1 MPPEE
6 PRTASVRVKRDRKS
20 LTVDIHC
27 HVLTPEV
34 ERLACSSP
42 EKQAEGAAQLR
53 MHGAES
59 VEYNRTLFASLMP
72 QLTDIAS
79 ESWVGTQRS
88 CWD

>member
-53 MHGAES
+53 MHGAE
-59 VEYNRTLFASLMP
+59 
-72 QLTDIAS
+72 
-79 ESWVGTQRS
+79 
-88 CWD
+88 